1 MNRLSWFFFGAIF
14 ACLLAAAAGAVIL
27 HDARGFSASEP
38 PGALERWIARRARSA
53 AMPAGARARAN
64 PLENSPEVLAE
75 ARAHWADHCATC
87 HANDG
92 SGDTLLGKHTSPP
105 APDMRLP
112 ATQKL
117 TDGELF
123 YVIQNGIRLTAMPA
137 WSSGSAHDEQDSWK
151 LVYFIRHLP
160 QLTLA
165 EKQEMVKLN
174 PKGPDDLKE
183 EEEEKKFLEGQGE
196 AEPHEQHHH

>member
-53 AMPAGARARAN
+53 AMPADARARPN
-64 PLENSPEVLAE
+64 PLQNNPEVLAE

-92 SGDTLLGKHTSPP
+92 SGETLLGKHTSPP

-151 LVYFIRHLP
+151 LVHFIRHLP

-165 EKQEMVKLN
+165 EKQEMEKLN
-174 PKGPDDLKE
+174 PKAPDDLKE

>member
-1 MNRLSWFFFGAIF
+1 MNRLGWFFFGAIF
-14 ACLLAAAAGAVIL
+14 ACLLAAAAGAIIL
-27 HDARGFSASEP
+27 RDARGFSASEP
-38 PGALERWIARRARSA
+38 PGVLERWIARRARSA
-53 AMPAGARARAN
+53 AMPADARARAN
-64 PLENSPEVLAE
+64 PLQNTPEVLAE

-105 APDMRLP
+105 APDMRLE

-151 LVYFIRHLP
+151 LVHFIRHLP
-160 QLTLA
+160 QLTQE
-165 EKQEMVKLN
+165 EKQEMQKLN
-174 PKGPDDLKE
+174 PKAPDDLKE

-196 AEPHEQHHH
+196 ADPHEHHHH

>member
-165 EKQEMVKLN
+165 EKQEMEKLN